1 MGRHGS
7 RALALPVARGT
18 VGAVKDQESP
28 APLQFL
34 ILLVAGFLQRRQKM
48 AIDYLLAENRV
59 LRERLGPKRLR
70 FTNAERRRLAEKGKP
85 VGRKLLE
92 QIATLASPE
101 TLLRWYRRLV
111 AAKYDGSANSSK
123 GARGRRSDATAQ
135 LVTMARENP
144 SWGYTR
150 LRGALKNLGF
160 ELGRSTIARVLK
172 EHGIEPAPRRGRTMS
187 WKMFLAAHWEALAA
201 ADFFSVEV
209 VTSRGLVRYFAL
221 FVMRLKTRRV
231 YIAGISQGLDDAWMA
246 QIARNLTDAKD
257 GFLKDVRHLIVDR
270 DPLYTEQFKTILAS
284 GAVEL
289 LKLPPSS
296 PNLNAFA
303 ERWVRSIKEECL
315 DRVVPLGERHL
326 RHLIS
331 EYVEHFHT
339 ERNHQGLA
347 NAIPFPDTT
356 PAHDGAT
363 IERRER
369 LGGLL
374 SHYHRKAA

>member
-1 MGRHGS
+1 
-7 RALALPVARGT
+7 
-18 VGAVKDQESP
+18 
-28 APLQFL
+28 
-34 ILLVAGFLQRRQKM
+34 
-48 AIDYLLAENRV
+48 
-59 LRERLGPKRLR
+59 
-70 FTNAERRRLAEKGKP
+70 
-85 VGRKLLE
+85 
-92 QIATLASPE
+92 
-101 TLLRWYRRLV
+101 
-111 AAKYDGSANSSK
+111 
-123 GARGRRSDATAQ
+123 
-135 LVTMARENP
+135 
-144 SWGYTR
+144 
-150 LRGALKNLGF
+150 
-160 ELGRSTIARVLK
+160 
-172 EHGIEPAPRRGRTMS
+172 MS
-187 WKMFLAAHWEALAA
+187 WKTFLAAHWEALAA

-221 FVMRLKTRRV
+221 FVMRLTTRRV

-246 QIARNLTDAKD
+246 QIAGNLTDAKE

-270 DPLYTEQFKTILAS
+270 EPLYTEQFKTILGS

-347 NAIPFPDTT
+347 KRNPVPRDDA
-356 PAHDGAT
+356 
-363 IERRER
+363 RER
-369 LGGLL
+369 PRGDRA
-374 SHYHRKAA
+374 S